1 MSSNETLLY
10 VADPMC
16 SWCWGFSPVVSAI
29 TERYSERVA
38 ISVIVGGLAPR
49 ATAPMDDDTKATVR
63 EHWDHVNEATG
74 QPFDYAFMERERFVY
89 NTEPPCRAVV
99 AARQIAPDRALDFL
113 EHLHRAFY
121 RDNRDVTDESTLVDI
136 GNEFGFDRAQFSKAL
151 SLDKTHEATQDDFE
165 LTRELGVNGFPSLL
179 AHANDKLKMITV
191 GYRPWSQ
198 IMPILD
204 SWLERTD
211 AQSKRA

>member
-1 MSSNETLLY
+1 
-10 VADPMC
+10 MC
-16 SWCWGFSPVVSAI
+16 SWCWGFSPVASAI
-29 TERYSERVA
+29 AERYGERVTLA
-38 ISVIVGGLAPR
+38 VIVGGLSPDTR
-49 ATAPMDDDTKATVR
+49 TPMNDAAKATVR

-99 AARQIAPDRALDFL
+99 TARQLDPGTVLPFL
-113 EHLHRAFY
+113 AHLHAAFY
-121 RDNRDVTDESTLVDI
+121 RDNRDVTDEATLAEI
-136 GNEFGFDRAQFSKAL
+136 AGEFGFDRQQFAEALDHSKTR
-151 SLDKTHEATQDDFE
+151 DATRDDFA

-179 AHANDKLKMITV
+179 AHANDKLKMITM

-198 IMPILD
+198 LMPILD